1 MTVTPSPGVS
11 PPRTFAPIWETS
23 TVSARPSS
31 ARNFIVEPSMLSI
44 LPWIRCHSPDGAFVE
59 GAVAAGAVAAGAVA
73 AGAVA
78 AGAVAAG
85 AVAAGA
91 FAAGAVVAGAVAG
104 AAAAAYRES

>member
-11 PPRTFAPIWETS
+11 PPRTFAPTWETS

-59 GAVAAGAVAAGAVA
+59 GVVAGVGAAGV
-73 AGAVA
+73 
-78 AGAVAAG
+78 
-85 AVAAGA
+85 VAAGA
-91 FAAGAVVAGAVAG
+91 FAAGAGVAGAVAG
-104 AAAAAYRES
+104 AAAAAYRESSPFGLL